1 MTCENIFI
9 YMFLY
14 KIIEIKPDNILY
26 MVYTHNINAQVTEI
40 PGFEVGKQCGLPKE
54 TLIKLIKTKQDKT

>member
-1 MTCENIFI
+1 
-9 YMFLY
+9 MFLY